1 MCESH
6 IFLLV
11 SPLKHKCFLQEKIT
25 LKVELRWIFDI
36 EYYWWCNNPL
46 LSQLDG
52 WLYFYLRLIPS
63 KQEVLDRVLQCSSIL
78 NGTITSF
85 SSLALDFFKTSTQT
99 SIRRFTRL
107 KLANL
112 DKRFIWW
119 LSSLEIRVMKMLLP
133 LAYLEK

>member
-1 MCESH
+1 
-6 IFLLV
+6 
-11 SPLKHKCFLQEKIT
+11 
-25 LKVELRWIFDI
+25 
-36 EYYWWCNNPL
+36 
-46 LSQLDG
+46 
-52 WLYFYLRLIPS
+52 
-63 KQEVLDRVLQCSSIL
+63 L

-85 SSLALDFFKTSTQT
+85 SSLSLDFFKTSTQT